1 MAKIELM
8 EILSLIFE
16 SEKGVRLRGTNKRTL
31 MTSQPMEN
39 LSLGHIC
46 N

>member
-8 EILSLIFE
+8 EILRLIFE
-16 SEKGVRLRGTNKRTL
+16 SEKGEKLRGTNNRSLT
-31 MTSQPMEN
+31 TSQPMDN